1 MSRAFRFLVGARDT
15 LYETGVLQSYHL
27 NHPVISVG
35 NITVGGT
42 GKTPLV
48 ILLAEAFLKQGFR
61 PVVLSRGYKRKS
73 AGIVVVSKGNGPL
86 VPWQV
91 AGDEPYLIA
100 RRVKDAAV
108 VVGADRYTAGLAAQK
123 SDLGDLFI
131 LDDGFQHRRL
141 HRDIDLVTIDPT
153 EWMAG
158 EKLFPYGRWRE
169 PQEALERADA
179 AIVQATPEGF
189 PQLPIPT
196 FAIETVLDGIYRG
209 SEPIRLETLKNR
221 SVTAFAGIAKP
232 HRFFAALEGMGVTLS
247 KRVGFRDHYTYMRQD
262 IDNLGGEF
270 QITTEKD
277 AVKLES
283 MGAGDFLH
291 LRISANIPQFEELL
305 KLIRERIYLPHSK
318 EETQS

>member
-1 MSRAFRFLVGARDT
+1 MSRAYRFLVGARDT
-15 LYETGVLQSYHL
+15 LYANGVLQTYRL

-48 ILLAEAFLKQGFR
+48 ILLAEKFRDEGFR

-73 AGIVVVSKGNGPL
+73 AGIVVVSAGNGPL
-86 VPWQV
+86 VPWHV

-100 RRVKDAAV
+100 KRVKGASV
-108 VVGADRYTAGLAAQK
+108 VVGADRYSAGRVAEQQ
-123 SDLGDLFI
+123 DLGNLFI

-141 HRDIDLVTIDPT
+141 HRNVDLVTIDPT

-179 AIVQATPEGF
+179 AIVQATPEGISE
-189 PQLPIPT
+189 LPIPT
-196 FAIETVLDGIYRG
+196 FHIETVFNGIYKG
-209 SEPIRLETLKNR
+209 GEPFRLESLKNR

-232 HRFFAALEGMGVTLS
+232 HRFFAALEGLGVPLS
-247 KRVGFRDHYTYMRQD
+247 KRVGFRDHHTYNRND
-262 IDNLGGEF
+262 IHSLGGEF

-277 AVKLES
+277 AVKLETL
-283 MGAGDFLH
+283 GAGEFLH
-291 LRISANIPQFEELL
+291 LRISAHIPQFEELL

-318 EETQS
+318 EDTQS

>member
-15 LYETGVLQSYHL
+15 LYQRGLLQTYRL

-48 ILLAEAFLKQGFR
+48 LLLAEKLRDEGFR

-73 AGIVVVSKGNGPL
+73 AGVVVVSKGNGPE
-86 VPWQV
+86 VPWHS

-100 RRVKDAAV
+100 RRVKGVAV
-108 VVGADRYTAGLAAQK
+108 VVGADRYSAGLFAEQQN
-123 SDLGDLFI
+123 LGDLFI

-141 HRDIDLVTIDPT
+141 YRNVDLVTIDPT
-153 EWMAG
+153 EWKAG

-169 PQEALERADA
+169 PQEALERANA
-179 AIVQATPEGF
+179 AIVQATDEM

-196 FAIETVLDGIYRG
+196 FAIETVLDGIYKG
-209 SEPIRLETLKNR
+209 SEPVRIESLKNR
-221 SVTAFAGIAKP
+221 AVTAFAGIAKP
-232 HRFFAALEGMGVTLS
+232 QRFFAALESMGVAVS
-247 KRVGFRDHYTYMRQD
+247 KRVGFRDHYTYTRQD
-262 IDNLGGEF
+262 LANLGGEF

-283 MGAGDFLH
+283 LHAGDFLH
-291 LRISANIPQFEELL
+291 LRISAHMPKLDELL
-305 KLIRERIYLPHSK
+305 QLIRERIYLARPK
-318 EETQS
+318 EESQS